1 MGMLSAWIGQLVDAR
16 CRKDSGGQLVFLPY
30 GRRRAGYYLDS
41 ASDYQ
46 KVKALVAIYAV
57 DSLLFQGLGS
67 TSALVI
73 TLGASS
79 DRPGPLAGKLEF
91 ALIIYIISAF
101 IFQWLPMWLLWRL
114 YRSLLPELCSS
125 LREVGPESMGNL
137 QTIPN
142 PMRRRGLIVA
152 FVGLL
157 SMLVVLF
164 RVSRAQYMVKHP
176 TPIRTPAATP
186 PHLQRHRDFRASTY
200 VTSVSLLLQ
209 KFYTRQFPTLLT

>member
-1 MGMLSAWIGQLVDAR
+1 MGMFSAWIGQPVDAR
-16 CRKDSGGQLVFLPY
+16 CRKDLSGRLVFLPY

-41 ASDYQ
+41 ASDYP

-57 DSLLFQGLGS
+57 GSLLFQVLGS

-101 IFQWLPMWLLWRL
+101 AFQWLPMLLLWRL
-114 YRSLLPELCSS
+114 YRSLLPEVCSS
-125 LREVGPESMGNL
+125 LPEVGPESMDNL

-152 FVGLL
+152 FFGLL
-157 SMLVVLF
+157 LVLVILCL
-164 RVSRAQYMVKHP
+164 VSRPQ
-176 TPIRTPAATP
+176 
-186 PHLQRHRDFRASTY
+186 
-200 VTSVSLLLQ
+200 
-209 KFYTRQFPTLLT
+209 

>member
-16 CRKDSGGQLVFLPY
+16 CRKDSSGRLLFLPY

-41 ASDYQ
+41 ASDYP

-57 DSLLFQGLGS
+57 GSLLFQVLGS

-101 IFQWLPMWLLWRL
+101 TFQWLPMWLLWRL

-125 LREVGPESMGNL
+125 LQEVGPESMGNL

-142 PMRRRGLIVA
+142 PMRRRGLMVA

-157 SMLVVLF
+157 LMLVVLF
-164 RVSRAQYMVKHP
+164 MVSRAQCMVTQP
-176 TPIRTPAATP
+176 TPIPTPAATP
-186 PHLQRHRDFRASTY
+186 SHL
-200 VTSVSLLLQ
+200 
-209 KFYTRQFPTLLT
+209 

>member
-16 CRKDSGGQLVFLPY
+16 CRKDASRRLVVLPY

-57 DSLLFQGLGS
+57 GSLWFQVVGS

-91 ALIIYIISAF
+91 ALVIYIISAF
-101 IFQWLPMWLLWRL
+101 TFQWLPL
-114 YRSLLPELCSS
+114 
-125 LREVGPESMGNL
+125 
-137 QTIPN
+137 
-142 PMRRRGLIVA
+142 
-152 FVGLL
+152 
-157 SMLVVLF
+157 
-164 RVSRAQYMVKHP
+164 
-176 TPIRTPAATP
+176 
-186 PHLQRHRDFRASTY
+186 
-200 VTSVSLLLQ
+200 
-209 KFYTRQFPTLLT
+209 